1 LAARSS
7 RIESKSAAAAVTSDW
22 PAGGGWEALP
32 KAAGELEV
40 RLFGRWTVAAGAQP
54 AAGLAASLRP
64 DTRLI
69 SFDARD
75 LPAWDSVLIGFLC
88 KLESLA
94 EAKKIE
100 VDRSGLPSGA
110 VRLVAL
116 ARAVPERSG
125 ARRDQARIGRLER
138 LGTGALEFCRA
149 AADLLAFFG
158 EACIALGRLVTRR
171 ARLRRSDLAVAIEDC
186 GPRALPVVALIAFLV
201 GLILSF
207 VGAIQLKQFGAA
219 IYVANLVGI
228 AMAREMGAMMTAI
241 LMSGR
246 TGAAFA
252 ANIGTMQVNDEISA
266 LQTLGISPMEFL
278 VLPRIVALALM
289 MPLLAIFA
297 NVVGMAGGLL
307 IAVATLDIA
316 PIAYYHQLS
325 GALGLTDWAIGL
337 TKAAIFGV
345 IVAIIGCWRGM
356 RSARSAAAVGDA
368 ATSAVVLSIVLIIV
382 VDAIATVI
390 CNTLGI

>member
-1 LAARSS
+1 MF
-7 RIESKSAAAAVTSDW
+7 EPKSAAAAVTSDW
-22 PAGGGWEALP
+22 PAEGGWEALP

-40 RLFGRWTVAAGAQP
+40 RLFGRWTVATGARS

-75 LPAWDSVLIGFLC
+75 LLAWDSVLIEFLG

-116 ARAVPERSG
+116 ARAVPERRG
-125 ARRDQARIGRLER
+125 ARRDQTRIGRVER
-138 LGTGALEFCRA
+138 LGTGTLEFYRA

-158 EACIALGRLVTRR
+158 EACIALGRLATRR

-278 VLPRIVALALM
+278 VLPRVVALALM

>member
-1 LAARSS
+1 
-7 RIESKSAAAAVTSDW
+7 
-22 PAGGGWEALP
+22 
-32 KAAGELEV
+32 
-40 RLFGRWTVAAGAQP
+40 
-54 AAGLAASLRP
+54 
-64 DTRLI
+64 
-69 SFDARD
+69 
-75 LPAWDSVLIGFLC
+75 
-88 KLESLA
+88 
-94 EAKKIE
+94 
-100 VDRSGLPSGA
+100 
-110 VRLVAL
+110 
-116 ARAVPERSG
+116 
-125 ARRDQARIGRLER
+125 
-138 LGTGALEFCRA
+138 
-149 AADLLAFFG
+149 
-158 EACIALGRLVTRR
+158 
-171 ARLRRSDLAVAIEDC
+171 
-186 GPRALPVVALIAFLV
+186 
-201 GLILSF
+201 
-207 VGAIQLKQFGAA
+207 
-219 IYVANLVGI
+219 
-228 AMAREMGAMMTAI
+228 MAREMGAMMTAI

-325 GALGLTDWAIGL
+325 GALSLTDWAIGL

-345 IVAIIGCWRGM
+345 IVAIVGCWRGM

-368 ATSAVVLSIVLIIV
+368 ATSAVVLGIVLIIA
-382 VDAIATVI
+382 VDAIATVV

>member
-1 LAARSS
+1 M
-7 RIESKSAAAAVTSDW
+7 
-22 PAGGGWEALP
+22 
-32 KAAGELEV
+32 
-40 RLFGRWTVAAGAQP
+40 
-54 AAGLAASLRP
+54 
-64 DTRLI
+64 
-69 SFDARD
+69 
-75 LPAWDSVLIGFLC
+75 
-88 KLESLA
+88 
-94 EAKKIE
+94 
-100 VDRSGLPSGA
+100 
-110 VRLVAL
+110 
-116 ARAVPERSG
+116 
-125 ARRDQARIGRLER
+125 ER
-138 LGTGALEFCRA
+138 LGTGTLEFCRA

-252 ANIGTMQVNDEISA
+252 ANIGTMQVNDEIDRRCRRS
-266 LQTLGISPMEFL
+266 GFRPMEFL

-345 IVAIIGCWRGM
+345 IVAIVGCWRGM

-368 ATSAVVLSIVLIIV
+368 ATSAVVLGIVLIIV
-382 VDAIATVI
+382 AGCDRHRD
-390 CNTLGI
+390 LQHPGDLRS